1 MATHSYF
8 SLRNSIKCIHI
19 SSWQC
24 VKNRL
29 LDRLLQ
35 VRGFKQVKGFKHPND
50 GEETALMFY

>member
-8 SLRNSIKCIHI
+8 SLRNSVKCIRI

-29 LDRLLQ
+29 LDQFLQ
-35 VRGFKQVKGFKHPND
+35 VRGFKQVKGVKHPD
-50 GEETALMFY
+50 DEEETALTFC